1 MEGLADGDEGVGDE
15 SASRKE
21 RAITPQQQ
29 GLKESFPVESDG
41 NTEVLINDF
50 AIRCFRDEGD
60 EVYIAAR
67 MAFRAGLASNSLWGS
82 QQAVEK
88 YLKCILLLNRIPGKR
103 VLHDLREVF
112 NLIKRSANVSL
123 DLSPVTADF
132 VGRIDELGRF
142 RYLEVSRVA
151 YGLDIVN
158 LDRAVWE
165 LRRYCTLSEAPRL
178 NKLRQ
183 GVTAPK
189 YQLVGGYLE
198 KVADDTSD
206 PAHEPLLWNNA
217 FFGKRRR
224 QKISMRTWLKAA
236 NAPLYLNPQILSE
249 ILKYVYLPKDLISAY
264 RAHKKPD

>member
-1 MEGLADGDEGVGDE
+1 
-15 SASRKE
+15 
-21 RAITPQQQ
+21 
-29 GLKESFPVESDG
+29 VESHV
-41 NTEVLINDF
+41 NTEALIIDF

-67 MAFRAGLASNSLWGS
+67 MAFRAGLAANSLWGS
-82 QQAVEK
+82 QQTVEK

-103 VLHDLREVF
+103 VLHDLSKAL
-112 NLIKRSANVSL
+112 NLIKTSDKILL
-123 DLSPVTADF
+123 DLSPRTMNF
-132 VGRIDELGRF
+132 IERIDEIGRF

-178 NKLRQ
+178 VKLRQ
-183 GVTAPK
+183 GVIAPK
-189 YQLVGGYLE
+189 YRLDGGYLE
-198 KVADDTSD
+198 KVMDDTED

-217 FFGKRRR
+217 FLGRRR
-224 QKISMRTWLKAA
+224 RRKISMKTWLKAT
-236 NAPLYLNPQILSE
+236 NAPLYLNPQILGE
-249 ILKYVYLPKDLISAY
+249 ILKYIHLPDYLIDGY